1 MVHVTGPETKF
12 GAMPPLEE
20 FAYGLDV
27 TGVDP
32 ASLGDALRAVVNEV
46 ILDPARLSLWMG
58 TLAMSE
64 QTSAMNALRRF
75 AGESAA
81 PVAAPEKGDR
91 RFADD
96 AWHSNPML
104 SSMLESYLVRS
115 RALLQLV
122 EISRLPEATRRKA
135 RFAAQM
141 LVDAMAPSNVP
152 WLNPVVV
159 KEAMN
164 SGGESLARGM
174 ENFLE
179 DVRTNNGRPR
189 QVDGAAFE
197 LGRNIG
203 CTPGRVVLRNELM
216 ELIAYEPQTAKVY
229 SEPILCSPPW
239 INKYYIMDLAP
250 GRSYIEWAVKHGFT
264 VFCISY
270 RNPDASMA
278 KLTMDD
284 YLRLGILA
292 ALDKIQEITGSPRVN
307 IAALCLGG
315 TLAVLALAYLAAHGQ
330 AKRVGWV
337 TLTNSLIDFSLPG
350 DLGVFTDEESIERLE
365 ERMKERGFLEAGEM
379 AGTFDWMRA
388 NDLVWNYVVSN
399 WYMGKKPPAFDILA
413 WNGDSTRMPAAMH
426 SQYLRACYLNNL
438 LVKPNAFTILG
449 TPIDLATVRTPL
461 YVLGAETDHIALW
474 QATYRTT
481 QLVSGEATFVLT
493 SSGHVAGIV
502 NPPNNPKAAYWTS
515 GVVRKGTDAESWRAA
530 AVRSSGSWWEHWVA
544 WAQARSGKSVLPP
557 KLPDGDPAPGRY
569 VRNEVGPMTPAP
581 NGKRVAD
588 KKSVPVTAKKSVQ
601 ARAAKNTVRVPAT
614 RKPAARGSRRKK
626 S

>member
-1 MVHVTGPETKF
+1 MTDPAAMF

-32 ASLGDALRAVVNEV
+32 ASLGDALRAAVNDV
-46 ILDPARLSLWMG
+46 MTDPARLTLWMG

-64 QTSAMNALRRF
+64 QTAAMNALRRF
-75 AGESAA
+75 AGESAQ
-81 PVAAPEKGDR
+81 PAASPESGDR

-96 AWHSNPML
+96 AWRSNPML

-115 RALLQLV
+115 RALVQLV
-122 EISRLPEATRRKA
+122 DLSRLPEATRRKA
-135 RFAAQM
+135 RFAARM
-141 LVDAMAPSNVP
+141 VVDAMAPSNVP
-152 WLNPVVV
+152 WLNPTVVR
-159 KEAMN
+159 EAMN
-164 SGGESLARGM
+164 SGGESLVRGM

-179 DVRTNNGRPR
+179 DVRSNEGRPR
-189 QVDGAAFE
+189 QVDAGAFV

-216 ELIAYEPQTAKVY
+216 ELIAYEPQTPKVY

-250 GRSYIEWAVKHGFT
+250 GRSYIEWAVTHGFT

-278 KLTMDD
+278 KYTMDD
-284 YLRLGILA
+284 YLRLGILSA
-292 ALDKIQEITGSPRVN
+292 IDRIQEITGSPRVN

-315 TLAVLALAYLAAHGQ
+315 TLAVLALAYFAATGQ
-330 AKRVGWV
+330 SKRVGWT
-337 TLTNSLIDFSLPG
+337 TLTNSLIDFSEPG
-350 DLGVFTDEESIERLE
+350 DLGVFTDESSIARLE
-365 ERMKERGFLEAGEM
+365 KRMNEHGYLEAGAM

-426 SQYLRACYLNNL
+426 SQYLRSCYLHNL
-438 LVKPNAFTILG
+438 IVTPNAFSILD
-449 TPIDLATVRTPL
+449 TPIDLGTIKTPMF
-461 YVLGAETDHIALW
+461 VLGAETDHIAPW
-474 QATYRTT
+474 RSTYRTA
-481 QLVSGEATFVLT
+481 QLTGGEATFVLT

-502 NPPNNPKAAYWTS
+502 NPPGNPKSSYWTS
-515 GVVRKGTDAESWRAA
+515 GVVRKDVDADAWRANA
-530 AVRSSGSWWEHWVA
+530 TRATGSWWENWVA
-544 WAQARSGKSVLPP
+544 WAQARSGKLIAPPTLPQ
-557 KLPDGDPAPGRY
+557 GDPAPGLY
-569 VRNEVGPMTPAP
+569 VRDQLGPLTGRGDGEHRAAAKPVAG
-581 NGKRVAD
+581 NGKRSPAKIAD
-588 KKSVPVTAKKSVQ
+588 
-601 ARAAKNTVRVPAT
+601 RVPAKKT
-614 RKPAARGSRRKK
+614 APRKK
-626 S
+626 R

>member
-1 MVHVTGPETKF
+1 MF
-12 GAMPPLEE
+12 GTMPPLEE

-32 ASLGDALRAVVNEV
+32 ASLGEALRAAVNDV
-46 ILDPARLSLWMG
+46 MTDPTRLSLWMG

-64 QTSAMNALRRF
+64 QAASMNALRRF
-75 AGESAA
+75 AGETAQPSAT
-81 PVAAPEKGDR
+81 PDPGDR

-96 AWHSNPML
+96 AWRSNPML
-104 SSMLESYLVRS
+104 SSMLESYLIRS
-115 RALLQLV
+115 RSLVQLV
-122 EISRLPEATRRKA
+122 ELSRLPEATRRKA

-141 LVDAMAPSNVP
+141 MVDAMAPTNVP

-159 KEAMN
+159 REAMK
-164 SGGESLARGM
+164 SGGDSLVRGM

-179 DVRTNNGRPR
+179 DVRSNQGRPR
-189 QVDGAAFE
+189 QVDASSFE

-203 CTPGRVVLRNELM
+203 ATPGRVVLRNELM
-216 ELIAYEPQTAKVY
+216 ELIAYEPQTAKVF

-250 GRSYIEWAVKHGFT
+250 GRSYIEWAVTHGFT

-278 KLTMDD
+278 KFTMDD
-284 YLRLGILA
+284 YLRLGILS
-292 ALDKIQEITGSPRVN
+292 ALDRIQEITGAPRVN

-315 TLAVLALAYLAAHGQ
+315 TLAVLALAYLAAKGQ
-330 AKRVGWV
+330 SGRIGWT
-337 TLTNSLIDFSLPG
+337 TLTNSLIDFSSPG
-350 DLGVFTDEESIERLE
+350 DLGVFTDELTIERLE
-365 ERMKERGFLEAGEM
+365 QRMNDRGYLEADAM

-388 NDLVWNYVVSN
+388 NDLIWNYVVSN

-426 SQYLRACYLNNL
+426 SQYLRSCYLHNL

-449 TPIDLATVRTPL
+449 TPIDLGKIRTPL
-461 YVLGAETDHIALW
+461 YVLGAESDHIAPW
-474 QATYRTT
+474 RSTYRTT
-481 QLVSGEATFVLT
+481 QLTAGENTFVLT

-502 NPPNNPKAAYWTS
+502 NPPGNPKASYWTS
-515 GVVRKGTDAESWRAA
+515 GVVPKDTDADAWRAGA
-530 AVRSSGSWWEHWVA
+530 ARVTGSWWEHWVA
-544 WAQARSGKSVLPP
+544 WAQARSGKSVVPPNLPA
-557 KLPDGDPAPGRY
+557 GDPAPGRY
-569 VRNEVGPMTPAP
+569 VRDELGPMTKTPGSDRVVAKQPA
-581 NGKRVAD
+581 VT
-588 KKSVPVTAKKSVQ
+588 KSVAAQPVAKKSLTK
-601 ARAAKNTVRVPAT
+601 RSVRVPAA
-614 RKPAARGSRRKK
+614 RKAAPRGSRRKK

>member
-1 MVHVTGPETKF
+1 MVHVTDPETKF
-12 GAMPPLEE
+12 GTMPPLEE

-32 ASLGDALRAVVNEV
+32 ASLGDALRAVVNDV
-46 ILDPARLSLWMG
+46 MLDPARLSLWMG
-58 TLAMSE
+58 TLVMSE
-64 QTSAMNALRRF
+64 QTTAMNALRRF

-91 RFADD
+91 RFSDD
-96 AWHSNPML
+96 AWRSNPML

-122 EISRLPEATRRKA
+122 EISRVPEATRHKA

-152 WLNPVVV
+152 WLNPTVVR
-159 KEAMN
+159 EAMN

-179 DVRTNNGRPR
+179 DARTNNGRPR

-216 ELIAYEPQTAKVY
+216 ELIAYEPQTAKVHR
-229 SEPILCSPPW
+229 EPILCSPPW
-239 INKYYIMDLAP
+239 INKFYIMDLAP

-270 RNPDASMA
+270 RNPDASMS

-315 TLAVLALAYLAAHGQ
+315 TLAVLALAYLTAHGQ

-350 DLGVFTDEESIERLE
+350 DLGVFTDEASIARLE
-365 ERMKERGFLEAGEM
+365 ERMNERGFLEAGEM

-426 SQYLRACYLNNL
+426 SQYLRACYLHNL
-438 LVKPNAFTILG
+438 LATPNAFTILG

-474 QATYRTT
+474 RATYRTT
-481 QLVSGEATFVLT
+481 QLVGGEATYVLT

-502 NPPNNPKAAYWTS
+502 NPPDNPKAAYWTS
-515 GVVRKGTDAESWRAA
+515 GVVRKGIDAETWRAG

-544 WAQARSGKSVLPP
+544 WAQSRSGPLVKPPALPP
-557 KLPDGDPAPGRY
+557 GEPAPGLY
-569 VRNEVGPMTPAP
+569 VRNKSGPLTERKAARPASS
-581 NGKRVAD
+581 
-588 KKSVPVTAKKSVQ
+588 KKAVRSSAVRTS
-601 ARAAKNTVRVPAT
+601 AA
-614 RKPAARGSRRKK
+614 RKPAKRTVSRKK

>member
-1 MVHVTGPETKF
+1 MVHVTDPDTKF

-32 ASLGDALRAVVNEV
+32 ASLGEALRAVVNDV
-46 ILDPARLSLWMG
+46 MLDPARLSLWMG

-64 QTSAMNALRRF
+64 QTTALNALRRY

-96 AWHSNPML
+96 AWRSNPML

-115 RALLQLV
+115 RALIQLV

-159 KEAMN
+159 REAMN
-164 SGGESLARGM
+164 SGGESLTRGM

-179 DVRTNNGRPR
+179 DVRTNQGRPR
-189 QVDGAAFE
+189 QVDGSAFE

-216 ELIAYEPQTAKVY
+216 ELIAYEPQTAKVH

-292 ALDKIQEITGSPRVN
+292 ALDRIQEITGSPRVN

-350 DLGVFTDEESIERLE
+350 DLGVFTDEASIERLE
-365 ERMKERGFLEAGEM
+365 KRMNERGFLEAGAM

-426 SQYLRACYLNNL
+426 SQYLRACYLHNL
-438 LVKPNAFTILG
+438 LTTPKAFSILG
-449 TPIDLATVRTPL
+449 TPVDLATIRTPL

-502 NPPNNPKAAYWTS
+502 NPPDNPKAAYWTS
-515 GVVRKGTDAESWRAA
+515 GIVRKGVDAETWRSSAT
-530 AVRSSGSWWEHWVA
+530 RSSGSWWEHWVA
-544 WAQARSGKSVLPP
+544 WAQSRSGALTKPPALPP
-557 KLPDGDPAPGRY
+557 GDPAPGLY
-569 VRNEVGPMTPAP
+569 VRDQLGPLTDRTAARRP
-581 NGKRVAD
+581 
-588 KKSVPVTAKKSVQ
+588 SAKKVVESKTA
-601 ARAAKNTVRVPAT
+601 ARAKAVRSKNGSTKT
-614 RKPAARGSRRKK
+614 ARTLVKRTASRKK